1 MNCKQTFWW
10 KLMKVGEYT
19 LTWALPLLWS
29 PISWTSFPGMWFTP
43 VEIYIVCYIW
53 TVKSVCHAEL
63 SNSELSCVEWL
74 VQHNI
79 SGGKRFVW
87 TMTCGKEECQQLLL
101 LWHCPSRSLA
111 ASLPCNCLSQ
121 REGTNMN
128 FFPRILLPTSDHVR
142 LAWVFSEGASP
153 GCHLSLERTF
163 KFGVFCIGGGIIL
176 WFISRELVLNFL
188 LQVIHTPYQ
197 FLDSRLSPSIFHYEA
212 GFYLIM
218 I

>member
-43 VEIYIVCYIW
+43 VEIYIVYYIW

-79 SGGKRFVW
+79 SSGKRFVW

-128 FFPRILLPTSDHVR
+128 FFPRILLPTSNHVR

-163 KFGVFCIGGGIIL
+163 KFGAFCIGGGIIL

-197 FLDSRLSPSIFHYEA
+197 FLDSRLSLSIFHYEA